1 MKNFII
7 TIGIMILMSMLNRFQ
22 FECFEIMR

>member
-22 FECFEIMR
+22 FECFEIIR